1 MTDTE
6 KILDILAS
14 MQLRMATKDD
24 LDAVKQDLENQILKI
39 NIKIETDIEPRL
51 DALAEGQSA
60 ILEQLVPCSRVD
72 ELENEVKFLKR
83 IVYQITDD
91 MEKLKKAQ

>member
-6 KILDILAS
+6 KILDILALVQS
-14 MQLRMATKDD
+14 NLMGVREDVKSIDNRLTK
-24 LDAVKQDLENQILKI
+24 LEV
-39 NIKIETDIEPRL
+39 KIETNVEAKL
-51 DALAEGQSA
+51 DTLSEGHAA

-72 ELENEVKFLKR
+72 ELENEVRFLKR
-83 IVYQITDD
+83 IVCQITDD